1 MSADTPIPM
10 QKGIKRMLSQK
21 IADFVSVESFYRHPN
36 LNQGLAP
43 QPRPP
48 FGQYNMAVHTPSPMQ
63 SLQRYNKSMPPTS
76 EKLRVST
83 ITAQGLLG
91 VGLSINF
98 KNVYE
103 NLQTA
108 DEPAHMA
115 IQMIKY
121 TDTSDGSSHQRGVHP
136 RKHRVRVNK
145 QGVVQTLRNQIT
157 IVMWLYDPSIEQ
169 LHHVSVKLFTNG
181 RVHIA
186 GLRDPELG
194 PLVIQSIAKAIWNCG
209 PENVHKMVGG
219 GRGGGGD
226 DPNNLDGDT
235 HNSVVALPGLYM
247 ELEDA
252 RRYFSIIMVNSDFK
266 VPFYIKCALL
276 PPIIRASGSHAFYEQ
291 DTGAGV
297 KVKFECHPHGENPKI
312 ITIMVCRTGSVIIT
326 GASSMAQ
333 VPIAY
338 NYIRDILFE
347 HRETLEFRICD
358 PSKMV

>member
-1 MSADTPIPM
+1 
-10 QKGIKRMLSQK
+10 
-21 IADFVSVESFYRHPN
+21 
-36 LNQGLAP
+36 
-43 QPRPP
+43 
-48 FGQYNMAVHTPSPMQ
+48 
-63 SLQRYNKSMPPTS
+63 MPPTS

-103 NLQTA
+103 NLQVA
-108 DEPAHMA
+108 DEPAHMV

-136 RKHRVRVNK
+136 RKHRVRMNK

-181 RVHIA
+181 RIHIA

-194 PLVIQSIAKAIWNCG
+194 PFVIQSIANAIWSCG
-209 PENVHKMVGG
+209 PENVQKMVGG
-219 GRGGGGD
+219 VGGDTNDTTTGDGGGSR
-226 DPNNLDGDT
+226 N
-235 HNSVVALPGLYM
+235 VVALPGLYV

-297 KVKFECHPHGENPKI
+297 KVKFECHPPGENPKT

-347 HRETLEFRICD
+347 HRDTLESRICD